1 MWGNPE
7 DMELAL
13 RTGDERGLP
22 VIEDACLALGTRVG
36 GKMAGATGTVGVFSF
51 GCMKPIQ
58 GGEGGMIVTHD
69 AALAKE
75 LRSLRHWG
83 DRAIDFG
90 VRDTTQLAW
99 NGRMSEIVA
108 AVVREQLRAYPAYL
122 RNLRSAVAD
131 FARFLEG
138 VEGIDLVLGNTA
150 RLEECAFTQVVV
162 RYDEKQTRLG
172 KQQFRDALADRGI
185 PTWHANFEAINSL
198 AFFRNGSW
206 RDWILAGDVSRA
218 AANYTGDFP
227 VCRAVYAADGL
238 GFSRENFLS
247 PSRLRAL
254 KAAIAER
261 LNGSKP

>member
-1 MWGNPE
+1 
-7 DMELAL
+7 
-13 RTGDERGLP
+13 
-22 VIEDACLALGTRVG
+22 
-36 GKMAGATGTVGVFSF
+36 MAGATGTVGVFSF